1 MPLKSPSPLRRLA
14 FAVRHPFAPS
24 GYPDAFDPAL
34 ADEIR
39 SRFSAITRSYALD
52 AAEFRQFVREC
63 GYAEQYVQY
72 MGPTLLDEKLL
83 EHYVS
88 LKLIAPEPGDVL
100 IDIGSAQSPFASYVA
115 RQYGCRTY
123 QLDLAYAE
131 GIHGDRIGAPA
142 QEIPLE
148 DASVAA
154 MTLHCTI
161 DHFEGGADSAFVREA
176 ARVLRPGGRVC
187 ILPVYFA
194 AELSNICDPA
204 HFAPGAEL
212 DHAARLRGVLGY
224 NNRFGRYYSPA
235 ALDTRLLANAAG
247 LEPTLYRIEGEKD
260 RIENTYLNYALL
272 LTRT

>member
-1 MPLKSPSPLRRLA
+1 MPLKSPSHLRRLA

-34 ADEIR
+34 AEKIR
-39 SRFSAITRSYALD
+39 SQFGAIAQSFSLD
-52 AAEFRQFVREC
+52 AADFRRFVREC

-88 LKLIAPEPGDVL
+88 LELIDPQPGDVV

-115 RQYGCRTY
+115 RRYECRAY
-123 QLDLAYAE
+123 QLDLAYPE
-131 GIHGDRIGAPA
+131 GIDGDRIGAPA

-148 DASVAA
+148 DASIAA

-161 DHFEGGADSAFVREA
+161 DHFEGGADGAFVREA

-194 AELSNICDPA
+194 AELTNICDPA
-204 HFAPGAEL
+204 HFSPGAAL
-212 DHAARLRGVLGY
+212 DSEARLRGVPGY

-235 ALDTRLLANAAG
+235 AFDARLLAGATG
-247 LEPTLYRIEGEKD
+247 LEPTLFRIEGERD